1 VTEEELAEKI
11 TGEIIER
18 GHALINESVLWDTFA
33 AAQPGNFD
41 RQEAVERFAR
51 ANHWRVLRAEG
62 GRLFYPGDTAAAP
75 TAQPGAPPFE
85 RRKQKRRRDD

>member
-1 VTEEELAEKI
+1 VTQEELVEKI
-11 TGEIIER
+11 EGEISER
-18 GHALINESVLWDTFA
+18 AHALINESVLWDTFA

-51 ANHWRVLRAEG
+51 ANRWRVLRAEG
-62 GRLFYPGDTAAAP
+62 GMVFYPEGTSTP
-75 TAQPGAPPFE
+75 PVAQSGMPPFE